1 MEHLQIMNKLLS
13 ILILLP
19 TLAFGLEEPK
29 FELIGEHDGIEYR
42 EYDDYIVVET
52 LVEGDH
58 SRDEAS
64 NIGFRRLF
72 NYITGE
78 NDGGAEI
85 SMTAPVQVAQPG
97 GPYFGAEIEM
107 TAPVQSVNTEQ
118 GWTISFVVPGKY
130 TWETVPQPTNPDVYL
145 RQAAPGKITA
155 VIRFSGRWTEKNAL
169 KARNE
174 LYKKLEEVNVS
185 PISKPIIAAYNS
197 PFSIPWFR
205 RNEILVEVDT
215 APLEHLI

>member
-1 MEHLQIMNKLLS
+1 MNKLLS
-13 ILILLP
+13 IMLLLP
-19 TLAFGLEEPK
+19 SLAFGLEEPK
-29 FELIGEHDGIEYR
+29 YEMIGEYDGIEYR
-42 EYDDYIVVET
+42 EYADYIVVET
-52 LVEGDH
+52 LVEGDL

-72 NYITGE
+72 RYITGE

-85 SMTAPVQVAQPG
+85 SMTAPVQVAEPQ
-97 GPYFGAEIEM
+97 GAEIAM

-130 TWETVPQPTNPDVYL
+130 TWDTVPQPTNPDVYL

-174 LYKKLEEVNVS
+174 LYEKLEEANVS

-215 APLEHLI
+215 APLEYIL

>member
-1 MEHLQIMNKLLS
+1 MNKLLS
-13 ILILLP
+13 IILLLP
-19 TLAFGLEEPK
+19 SLAFGLEEPK
-29 FELIGEHDGIEYR
+29 YEMIGEYDGIEYR
-42 EYDDYIVVET
+42 EYVDYIVVET
-52 LVEGDH
+52 LVEGDL

-72 NYITGE
+72 RYITGE

-85 SMTAPVQVAQPG
+85 SMTAPVQVAEPQ
-97 GPYFGAEIEM
+97 GAEIAM

-130 TWETVPQPTNPDVYL
+130 TWDTVPQPTNPDVYL

-174 LYKKLEEVNVS
+174 LYKKLEEANVS

-215 APLEHLI
+215 APLEYIL

>member
-1 MEHLQIMNKLLS
+1 MNKLLS
-13 ILILLP
+13 IILLLP
-19 TLAFGLEEPK
+19 SLAFGLEEPK
-29 FELIGEHDGIEYR
+29 YEMIGEYDDIEYR
-42 EYDDYIVVET
+42 EYADYIVVET

-78 NDGGAEI
+78 NDGGTEI
-85 SMTAPVQVAQPG
+85 SMTAPVQVAEPQ
-97 GPYFGAEIEM
+97 GAEIAM

-130 TWETVPQPTNPDVYL
+130 TWDTVPQPTNPDVYL
-145 RQAAPGKITA
+145 RQASPGKITA

-174 LYKKLEEVNVS
+174 LYEKLEEVNVS
-185 PISKPIIAAYNS
+185 PVSKPIIAAYNS
-197 PFSIPWFR
+197 PVSIPWFR

-215 APLEHLI
+215 APLEYIL

>member
-1 MEHLQIMNKLLS
+1 
-13 ILILLP
+13 
-19 TLAFGLEEPK
+19 
-29 FELIGEHDGIEYR
+29 
-42 EYDDYIVVET
+42 
-52 LVEGDH
+52 
-58 SRDEAS
+58 
-64 NIGFRRLF
+64 
-72 NYITGE
+72 
-78 NDGGAEI
+78 
-85 SMTAPVQVAQPG
+85 MTAPVQVTEPQ
-97 GPYFGAEIEM
+97 GAEIAM

-130 TWETVPQPTNPDVYL
+130 KWETVPQPTNPDVYL

-174 LYKKLEEVNVS
+174 LYEKLEEANVS

-215 APLEHLI
+215 APLEYIL

>member
-1 MEHLQIMNKLLS
+1 MNKLLS
-13 ILILLP
+13 IILLLP
-19 TLAFGLEEPK
+19 SLAFGLEEPK
-29 FELIGEHDGIEYR
+29 YEMIGEYDDIEYR
-42 EYDDYIVVET
+42 EYADYIVVET

-85 SMTAPVQVAQPG
+85 SMTAPVQVAEPQG
-97 GPYFGAEIEM
+97 TDIAM

-130 TWETVPQPTNPDVYL
+130 TWDTVPQPTNPDVYL
-145 RQAAPGKITA
+145 RQASPGKITA

-174 LYKKLEEVNVS
+174 LYEKLEEVNVS
-185 PISKPIIAAYNS
+185 PVSKPIIAAYNS

-215 APLEHLI
+215 APLEYIL

>member
-1 MEHLQIMNKLLS
+1 MNKLLS
-13 ILILLP
+13 IILLLP
-19 TLAFGLEEPK
+19 SLAFGLEEPK
-29 FELIGEHDGIEYR
+29 YEMIGEYDGIEYR
-42 EYDDYIVVET
+42 EYADYIVVET

-72 NYITGE
+72 RYITGE

-85 SMTAPVQVAQPG
+85 SMTAPVQVAEPQ
-97 GPYFGAEIEM
+97 GAEIAM

-130 TWETVPQPTNPDVYL
+130 TWDTVPQPTNPDVYL

-174 LYKKLEEVNVS
+174 LYEKLEEANVS

-215 APLEHLI
+215 APLEYIL

>member
-1 MEHLQIMNKLLS
+1 MNKLLS
-13 ILILLP
+13 IMLLLP
-19 TLAFGLEEPK
+19 SLAFGLEEPK
-29 FELIGEHDGIEYR
+29 YEMIGEYDGIEYR
-42 EYDDYIVVET
+42 EYADYIVVET
-52 LVEGDH
+52 LVEGDL

-72 NYITGE
+72 RYITGE

-85 SMTAPVQVAQPG
+85 SMTAPVQVAEPQ
-97 GPYFGAEIEM
+97 GAEIAM

-130 TWETVPQPTNPDVYL
+130 TWDTVPQPTNPDVYL

-174 LYKKLEEVNVS
+174 LYEKLEEVNVS
-185 PISKPIIAAYNS
+185 PVSKPIIAAYNS

-215 APLEHLI
+215 APLEYIL

>member
-13 ILILLP
+13 IIILLP
-19 TLAFGLEEPK
+19 SLAFGLEEPK
-29 FELIGEHDGIEYR
+29 YEMIGEYDGIEYR
-42 EYDDYIVVET
+42 EYADYIVVET
-52 LVEGDH
+52 LVEGDL

-72 NYITGE
+72 RYITGE

-85 SMTAPVQVAQPG
+85 SMTAPVQVAEPQ
-97 GPYFGAEIEM
+97 GAEIAM

-130 TWETVPQPTNPDVYL
+130 TWDTVPQPTNPDVYL

-174 LYKKLEEVNVS
+174 LYEKLEEANVS

-215 APLEHLI
+215 APLEYIL

>member
-1 MEHLQIMNKLLS
+1 MNKLLS
-13 ILILLP
+13 IILLLP
-19 TLAFGLEEPK
+19 SLAFGLEEPK
-29 FELIGEHDGIEYR
+29 YEMIGEYDDIEYR
-42 EYDDYIVVET
+42 EYADYIVVET

-78 NDGGAEI
+78 NDGGTEI
-85 SMTAPVQVAQPG
+85 SMTAPVQVAEPQG
-97 GPYFGAEIEM
+97 TDIAM

-130 TWETVPQPTNPDVYL
+130 TWDTVPQPTNPDVYL
-145 RQAAPGKITA
+145 RQASPGKITA

-174 LYKKLEEVNVS
+174 LYEKLEEVNVS
-185 PISKPIIAAYNS
+185 PVSKPIIAAYNS

-215 APLEHLI
+215 APLEYIL

>member
-1 MEHLQIMNKLLS
+1 MNKLLS
-13 ILILLP
+13 IILLLP
-19 TLAFGLEEPK
+19 SLAFGLEEPK
-29 FELIGEHDGIEYR
+29 YEMIGEYDDIEYR
-42 EYDDYIVVET
+42 EYADYIVVET

-78 NDGGAEI
+78 NDGGTEI
-85 SMTAPVQVAQPG
+85 SMTAPVQVAEPQ
-97 GPYFGAEIEM
+97 GAEIAM
-107 TAPVQSVNTEQ
+107 TAPVQSLNTEQ

-130 TWETVPQPTNPDVYL
+130 TWDTVPQPTNPDVYL
-145 RQAAPGKITA
+145 RQASPGKITA

-174 LYKKLEEVNVS
+174 LYEKLEEVNVS
-185 PISKPIIAAYNS
+185 PVSKPIIAAYNS

-215 APLEHLI
+215 APLEYIL

>member
-1 MEHLQIMNKLLS
+1 MNRLLS
-13 ILILLP
+13 ILLLVP
-19 TLAFGLEEPK
+19 TLAFGIEEPK
-29 FELIGEHDGIEYR
+29 YELLGEYDGIEYR
-42 EYDDYIVVET
+42 EYYDYIVVET

-58 SRDEAS
+58 SRNEAS

-72 NYITGE
+72 KYITGE

-85 SMTAPVQVAQPG
+85 SMTAPVQVAQPE
-97 GPYFGAEIEM
+97 GPYFGADIEM

-130 TWETVPQPTNPDVYL
+130 TWDTVPQPTNPDVYL
-145 RQAAPGKITA
+145 RQAEPGKTTA
-155 VIRFSGRWTEKNAL
+155 VKRFSGRWTEKNAL

-174 LYKKLEEVNVS
+174 LYDKLEAVS
-185 PISKPIIAAYNS
+185 VTPTSKPIIAAYNS

-205 RNEILVEVDT
+205 RNEILVEVDN
-215 APLEHLI
+215 APIEKLLD

>member
-1 MEHLQIMNKLLS
+1 MNKLLS
-13 ILILLP
+13 IILLLP
-19 TLAFGLEEPK
+19 SLAFGLEEPK
-29 FELIGEHDGIEYR
+29 YEMIGEYDGIEYR
-42 EYDDYIVVET
+42 EYADYIVVET

-72 NYITGE
+72 RYITGE

-85 SMTAPVQVAQPG
+85 SMTAPVQVAEPQ
-97 GPYFGAEIEM
+97 GAEIAM

-130 TWETVPQPTNPDVYL
+130 TWDTVPQPTNPDVYL

-169 KARNE
+169 KARNK
-174 LYKKLEEVNVS
+174 LYEKLEEVNVS
-185 PISKPIIAAYNS
+185 PVSKPIIAAYNS

-215 APLEHLI
+215 APLEYIL

>member
-1 MEHLQIMNKLLS
+1 MNKLLS
-13 ILILLP
+13 IILLLP
-19 TLAFGLEEPK
+19 SLAFGLEEPK
-29 FELIGEHDGIEYR
+29 YEMIGEYDGIEYR
-42 EYDDYIVVET
+42 EYADYIVVET
-52 LVEGDH
+52 LVEGDL

-72 NYITGE
+72 RYITGE

-85 SMTAPVQVAQPG
+85 SMTAPVQVAEPQ
-97 GPYFGAEIEM
+97 GAEIAM

-130 TWETVPQPTNPDVYL
+130 TWDTVPQPTNPDVYL

-174 LYKKLEEVNVS
+174 LYEKLEEVNVS
-185 PISKPIIAAYNS
+185 PVSKPIIAAYNS

-215 APLEHLI
+215 APLEYIL

>member
-1 MEHLQIMNKLLS
+1 MERLQIMNKLLS
-13 ILILLP
+13 VILLLP
-19 TLAFGLEEPK
+19 SLAFGLEEPK
-29 FELIGEHDGIEYR
+29 YEMIGEYDDIEYR
-42 EYDDYIVVET
+42 EYADYIVVET

-72 NYITGE
+72 RYITGE
-78 NDGGAEI
+78 NDGGTEI
-85 SMTAPVQVAQPG
+85 SMTAPVQVAEPQ
-97 GPYFGAEIEM
+97 GAEIAM

-130 TWETVPQPTNPDVYL
+130 TWDTVPQPTNPDVYL
-145 RQAAPGKITA
+145 RQASPGKITA

-169 KARNE
+169 KARNN
-174 LYKKLEEVNVS
+174 LYEKLEEVNVS
-185 PISKPIIAAYNS
+185 PVSKPIIAAYNS

-215 APLEHLI
+215 APLEYIL

>member
-1 MEHLQIMNKLLS
+1 MNKLLS
-13 ILILLP
+13 IILLLP
-19 TLAFGLEEPK
+19 SLAFGLEEPK
-29 FELIGEHDGIEYR
+29 YEMIGEYDGIEYR
-42 EYDDYIVVET
+42 EYADYIVVET
-52 LVEGDH
+52 LVEGDL

-72 NYITGE
+72 RYITGE

-85 SMTAPVQVAQPG
+85 SMTAPVQVAEPQ
-97 GPYFGAEIEM
+97 GAEIAM

-130 TWETVPQPTNPDVYL
+130 TWDTVPQPTNPDVYL

-174 LYKKLEEVNVS
+174 LYEKLEEANVS

>member
-1 MEHLQIMNKLLS
+1 ML
-13 ILILLP
+13 LLP
-19 TLAFGLEEPK
+19 SLAFGLEEPK
-29 FELIGEHDGIEYR
+29 YEMIGEYDGIEYR
-42 EYDDYIVVET
+42 EYADYIVVET
-52 LVEGDH
+52 LVEGDL

-72 NYITGE
+72 RYITGE

-85 SMTAPVQVAQPG
+85 SMTAPVQVAEPQ
-97 GPYFGAEIEM
+97 GAEIAM

-130 TWETVPQPTNPDVYL
+130 TWDTVPQPTNPDVYL

-174 LYKKLEEVNVS
+174 LYEKLEEANVS

-215 APLEHLI
+215 APLEYIL

>member
-13 ILILLP
+13 IILLLP
-19 TLAFGLEEPK
+19 SLAFGLEEPK
-29 FELIGEHDGIEYR
+29 YEMIGEYDGIEYR
-42 EYDDYIVVET
+42 EYVDYIVVET
-52 LVEGDH
+52 LVEGDL

-72 NYITGE
+72 RYITGE

-85 SMTAPVQVAQPG
+85 SMTAPVQVAEPQ
-97 GPYFGAEIEM
+97 GAEIAM

-130 TWETVPQPTNPDVYL
+130 TWDTVPQPTNPDVYL

-174 LYKKLEEVNVS
+174 LYKKLEEANVS

-215 APLEHLI
+215 APLEYIL

>member
-1 MEHLQIMNKLLS
+1 MNKLLS
-13 ILILLP
+13 IILLLP
-19 TLAFGLEEPK
+19 SLAFGLEEPK
-29 FELIGEHDGIEYR
+29 YEMIGEYDGIEYR
-42 EYDDYIVVET
+42 EYADYIVVET
-52 LVEGDH
+52 LVEGDL

-72 NYITGE
+72 RYITGE

-85 SMTAPVQVAQPG
+85 SMTAPVQVAEPQ
-97 GPYFGAEIEM
+97 GAEIAM

-130 TWETVPQPTNPDVYL
+130 TWDTVPQPTNPDVYL

-174 LYKKLEEVNVS
+174 LYEKLEEANVS

-215 APLEHLI
+215 APLEYIL

>member
-1 MEHLQIMNKLLS
+1 MNKLLS
-13 ILILLP
+13 IILLLP
-19 TLAFGLEEPK
+19 SLAFGLEEPK
-29 FELIGEHDGIEYR
+29 YEMIGEYDGIEYR
-42 EYDDYIVVET
+42 EYADYIVVET

-72 NYITGE
+72 RYITGE

-85 SMTAPVQVAQPG
+85 SMTAPVQVAEPQ
-97 GPYFGAEIEM
+97 GAEIAM

-130 TWETVPQPTNPDVYL
+130 TWDTVPQPTNPDVYL

-169 KARNE
+169 KARNK
-174 LYKKLEEVNVS
+174 LYEKLEEVNVS
-185 PISKPIIAAYNS
+185 PVSKPIIAAYNS

>member
-1 MEHLQIMNKLLS
+1 MNKLLS
-13 ILILLP
+13 VILLLP
-19 TLAFGLEEPK
+19 SLAFGLEEPK
-29 FELIGEHDGIEYR
+29 YEMIGEYDDIEYR
-42 EYDDYIVVET
+42 EYADYIVVET

-72 NYITGE
+72 RYITGE
-78 NDGGAEI
+78 NDGGTEI
-85 SMTAPVQVAQPG
+85 SMTAPVQVAEPQ
-97 GPYFGAEIEM
+97 GAEIAM

-130 TWETVPQPTNPDVYL
+130 TWDTVPQPTNPDVYL
-145 RQAAPGKITA
+145 RQASPGKITA

-169 KARNE
+169 KARNK
-174 LYKKLEEVNVS
+174 LYEKLEEVNVS
-185 PISKPIIAAYNS
+185 PVSKPIIAAYNS

-215 APLEHLI
+215 APLEYIL

>member
-1 MEHLQIMNKLLS
+1 MNKLLS
-13 ILILLP
+13 IMLLLP
-19 TLAFGLEEPK
+19 SLAFGLEEPK
-29 FELIGEHDGIEYR
+29 YEMIGEYDGIEYR
-42 EYDDYIVVET
+42 EYADYIVVET

-72 NYITGE
+72 RYITGE

-85 SMTAPVQVAQPG
+85 SMTAPVQVAEPQ
-97 GPYFGAEIEM
+97 GAEIAM

-130 TWETVPQPTNPDVYL
+130 TWDTVPQPTNPDVYL

-174 LYKKLEEVNVS
+174 LYEKLEEANVS

-215 APLEHLI
+215 APLEYIL

>member
-13 ILILLP
+13 IILLLP
-19 TLAFGLEEPK
+19 SLAFGLEEPK
-29 FELIGEHDGIEYR
+29 YEMIGEYDGIEYR
-42 EYDDYIVVET
+42 EYADYIVVET

-72 NYITGE
+72 RYITGE

-85 SMTAPVQVAQPG
+85 SMTAPVQVAEPQ
-97 GPYFGAEIEM
+97 GAEIAM

-130 TWETVPQPTNPDVYL
+130 TWDTVPQPTNPDVYL

-169 KARNE
+169 KARNK
-174 LYKKLEEVNVS
+174 LYEKLEEVNVS
-185 PISKPIIAAYNS
+185 PVSKPIIAAYNS

-215 APLEHLI
+215 APLEYIL

>member
-13 ILILLP
+13 IMLLLP
-19 TLAFGLEEPK
+19 SLAFGLEEPK
-29 FELIGEHDGIEYR
+29 YEMIGEYDGIEYR
-42 EYDDYIVVET
+42 EYADYIVVET
-52 LVEGDH
+52 LVEGDL

-72 NYITGE
+72 RYITGE

-85 SMTAPVQVAQPG
+85 SMTAPVQVAEPQ
-97 GPYFGAEIEM
+97 GAEIAM

-130 TWETVPQPTNPDVYL
+130 TWDTVPQPTNPDVYL

-174 LYKKLEEVNVS
+174 LYEKLEEANVS

-215 APLEHLI
+215 APLEYIL

>member
-1 MEHLQIMNKLLS
+1 MNKLLS
-13 ILILLP
+13 IILLLP
-19 TLAFGLEEPK
+19 SLAFGLEEPK
-29 FELIGEHDGIEYR
+29 YEMIGEYDGIEYR
-42 EYDDYIVVET
+42 EYADYIVVET

-72 NYITGE
+72 RYITGE

-85 SMTAPVQVAQPG
+85 SMTAPVQVAEPQ
-97 GPYFGAEIEM
+97 GAEIAM

-130 TWETVPQPTNPDVYL
+130 TWDTVPQPTNPDVYL
-145 RQAAPGKITA
+145 RQASPGKITA

-174 LYKKLEEVNVS
+174 LYEKLEEVNVS
-185 PISKPIIAAYNS
+185 PVSKPIIAAYNS

-215 APLEHLI
+215 APLEYIL

>member
-13 ILILLP
+13 IILLLP
-19 TLAFGLEEPK
+19 SLAFGLEEPK
-29 FELIGEHDGIEYR
+29 YEMIGEYDGIEYR
-42 EYDDYIVVET
+42 EYADYIVVET
-52 LVEGDH
+52 LVEGDL

-72 NYITGE
+72 RYITGE

-85 SMTAPVQVAQPG
+85 SMTAPVQVAEPQ
-97 GPYFGAEIEM
+97 GAEIAM

-130 TWETVPQPTNPDVYL
+130 TWDTVPQPTNPDVYL

-174 LYKKLEEVNVS
+174 LYEKLEEANVS

-215 APLEHLI
+215 APLEYIL